1 MQTTAILATAASL
14 GFIHT
19 VLGPDHY
26 IPFVALSKA
35 RNWTRRKTAIVTF
48 LCGVGHV
55 ASSVLIGLAG
65 IALGSAVSRLE
76 WLEGLRGDM
85 AGWLLLSFGL
95 AYMLWGI
102 KKAVKGEKHSHIHS
116 HGPEGPHSHEHA
128 HLDEHSHPH
137 GEEKSVTPWALF
149 IIFVFGPCEPLI
161 PVLMYP
167 ALNSGLWLALAAAAV
182 FSAVTIATMLASVFL
197 LLGGIRLVPAE
208 RLERYAHALAGFAV
222 FTCGFAVTFLGL

>member
-1 MQTTAILATAASL
+1 MENNAILLTAASL

-26 IPFVALSKA
+26 VPFVALSKA
-35 RNWTRRKTAIVTF
+35 RNWTRARTAAVTF

-55 ASSVLIGLAG
+55 GSSVLIGLAG
-65 IALGSAVSRLE
+65 IGLGTSVSRLE
-76 WLEGLRGDM
+76 WLEGLRGDA

-102 KKAVKGEKHSHIHS
+102 KKAVKGEKHSHS
-116 HGPEGPHSHEHA
+116 HTHDGVSLHSHEHPHETEHA
-128 HLDEHSHPH
+128 HVH
-137 GEEKSVTPWALF
+137 GNAASVTPWALF

-167 ALNSGLWLALAAAAV
+167 ALKNGLGQAMAAAAV
-182 FSAVTIATMLASVFL
+182 FSAVTISTMMVTVFL
-197 LLGGIRLVPAE
+197 LLRGVRLLPVE
-208 RLERYAHALAGFAV
+208 RMERYAHALAGFAI
-222 FTCGFAVTFLGL
+222 FSCGIAVKAGL